1 MLLVCTDD
9 LQSVHTT
16 LIKKTNSC
24 SPINSIIFGPRNGC
38 CRTCSWTKYLQEGFG
53 SKSLQWP
60 ESKPGSE
67 SDVFI
72 FFIAANASV
81 WTAQGCGFKV
91 LMHIFIYCV
100 WSDHNYSQFQSYCN
114 GGLYIY
120 GFVLVCAIKIKLQE
134 SNPLSLHTSSCCCSY
149 KVLYHF
155 WQRVLFSDA
164 LHIEIH
170 RWQHIMT

>member
-9 LQSVHTT
+9 LQSVYTT

-53 SKSLQWP
+53 SLQWP

-81 WTAQGCGFKV
+81 WTAQGCRFKV
-91 LMHIFIYCV
+91 WMHIFIYYECEV
-100 WSDHNYSQFQSYCN
+100 ITTIHSFSLIVTGAYI
-114 GGLYIY
+114 YIY

-134 SNPLSLHTSSCCCSY
+134 SNPLSRHTSSCCCSY